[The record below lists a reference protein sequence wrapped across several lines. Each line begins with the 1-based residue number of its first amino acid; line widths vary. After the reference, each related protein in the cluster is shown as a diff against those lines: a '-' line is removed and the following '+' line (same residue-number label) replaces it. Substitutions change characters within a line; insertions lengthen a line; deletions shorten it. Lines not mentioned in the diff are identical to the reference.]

1 MIAIDWVFIGG
12 AGSIVGVAL
21 IERLADD
28 LGYGWV
34 GRIVRALLPVVGIV
48 SSLALFDVIWEVF
61 LR

>member
-1 MIAIDWVFIGG
+1 MIAIDWLFIGG

-34 GRIVRALLPVVGIV
+34 GRIFKALLTLAGIGAGLV
-48 SSLALFDVIWEVF
+48 LCDVIWEVF